1 MKLLNTVMDRF
12 VNGKRPPVREEKDL
26 FEKFNELLTDG
37 ILLDKDL
44 KGEIIT
50 VTFAPNESKIIP
62 HGLRSIPQYRLILK
76 QTGNSVITDV
86 NDKWTDKT
94 VGLLNNSANTVT
106 LTFKLFP

>member
-1 MKLLNTVMDRF
+1 MKLINSVMDRF
-12 VNGKRPPVREEKDL
+12 INGKRPMIKEEESLYDAL
-26 FEKFNELLTDG
+26 NDLLTDG

-62 HGLRSIPQYRLILK
+62 HGLRSTPQYRIILK
-76 QTGNSVITDV
+76 QTGNAVITDV

-94 VGLLNNSANTVT
+94 VGLLNNSANTVV